1 MKNKRK
7 YLEAYFTVEAS
18 YLLPISIII
27 TCFTIIYIFFLYNS
41 VVIYQA
47 CYISSLRGSQ
57 MMDASKGQIEESV
70 NRFASELLE
79 NQIYDYSVNVEVE
92 VGLLSI
98 KTGAESEMENV
109 LNTFDVVADEEMN
122 IKSKAEA
129 LRIDPVTILRLKNR

>member
-7 YLEAYFTVEAS
+7 YLEAYLTVEAS

>member
-7 YLEAYFTVEAS
+7 YLEAYLIVEAS

>member
-7 YLEAYFTVEAS
+7 YLEAYLTVEAS

-27 TCFTIIYIFFLYNS
+27 TCLTIIYIFFLYNS

>member
-98 KTGAESEMENV
+98 KTGAESEVENV

>member
-1 MKNKRK
+1 
-7 YLEAYFTVEAS
+7 
-18 YLLPISIII
+18 
-27 TCFTIIYIFFLYNS
+27 
-41 VVIYQA
+41 
-47 CYISSLRGSQ
+47 